1 MSNNSDER
9 FEKLSRVFKALCNP
23 NRLRLFMQLASCCAP
38 GTVCEGGD
46 DEQVSTCVGD
56 LGQELGVSPST
67 ISHHLKELREAGL
80 METKRQGRKVVCWVD
95 PDILRA
101 LAAFF
106 STPLGD

>member
-1 MSNNSDER
+1 MSNNENDQ
-9 FEKLSRVFKALCNP
+9 FEQLSRVFKALGNP
-23 NRLRLFMQLASCCAP
+23 NRLNLFMQLASCCAP
-38 GTVCEGGD
+38 GTAYEGGED
-46 DEQVSTCVGD
+46 DYDCTCVGD

-80 METKRQGRKVVCWVD
+80 VQTEKRGRKVECWVD

-101 LAAFF
+101 LAKFF